1 MCKMKTSEFKSKF
14 VVFSIIYGC
23 YSIMLCIYYIIK
35 MKAQINDDEEDTNL
49 RIIFDLCFSIG
60 MLICL
65 ILLLIGS
72 VKVVIK

>member
-1 MCKMKTSEFKSKF
+1 
-14 VVFSIIYGC
+14 
-23 YSIMLCIYYIIK
+23 MLCIYYIIK

-49 RIIFDLCFSIG
+49 RVIFDLCFSIA